1 MGGILQFKRLRQEVG
16 QEGEMCAP
24 HGPRISMCSFGV
36 RSMQQRRALH
46 LSLHYTCN
54 AMQTE
59 GGAQHSAGV
68 MPCCQAL
75 WSVKTTRQLPSP
87 TSHPWPCRICD
98 LFCKMECPPPP
109 SVLQWALRGLIA
121 MGLSP
126 TLP

>member
-1 MGGILQFKRLRQEVG
+1 MGGILQFKRSRQEVG

-24 HGPRISMCSFGV
+24 HAWPTNFNVLFWREINAAAEEGIAPQF
-36 RSMQQRRALH
+36 ALH
-46 LSLHYTCN
+46 LQCN
-54 AMQTE
+54 AN
-59 GGAQHSAGV
+59 QHSAGV

-87 TSHPWPCRICD
+87 TSHPWPCRTCD

-109 SVLQWALRGLIA
+109 SVLQWELRGLIA